1 MGVSLKDSY
10 VLRVHWIFLKCSQH
24 AWYIRRKL
32 LLYIGP
38 KTWNFMPADLTKIKC
53 WSPQI

>member
-24 AWYIRRKL
+24 AWYVRRKL